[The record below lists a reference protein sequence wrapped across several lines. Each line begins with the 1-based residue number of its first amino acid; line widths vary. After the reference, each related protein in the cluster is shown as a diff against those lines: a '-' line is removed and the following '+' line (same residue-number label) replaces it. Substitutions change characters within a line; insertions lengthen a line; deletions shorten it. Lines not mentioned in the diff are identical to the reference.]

1 VDEQTKRTRRIVV
14 KVGTSTLTDERD
26 RLDRE
31 YLRSLVGQVA
41 QLRSSGVEVAL
52 VSSGAIAAGME
63 ALGLAARPRDL
74 ESLQAAASV
83 GQVQIAKVYEELF
96 GELGVTVGQV
106 LLTRHETTHR
116 QQYLYACNTL
126 ERLFALGVVPVV
138 NENDTTAVDEITF
151 GDNDALAALVGIMVR
166 ADLVVALTDIGGV
179 YTSDPRVDRDAQLV
193 ERVDEI
199 TDEMI
204 ETAGGPGSALGSGG
218 MASKLEAARTLTKA
232 GIPLVV
238 CDGRREGV
246 VADAA
251 AGRSVGTYFEGEPSA
266 LKGRKLWIAFGKHA
280 SGAIVIDDGARE
292 ALVDKGRSLLPAG
305 VTDVRGAFTEGDSV
319 TVEDDVGRVVA
330 RGLTELSSADLKR
343 IQGMKSSEV
352 AEVLPQRVGE
362 EVIHRD
368 RLVILWRTG
377 VEGEVGAAQAG
388 AAASASYDIR
398 TRGRQEEP
406 LGVERSNDA
415 EAESA
420 PDAKRPA
427 SGRTVAAEESRSAGP
442 GETAP
447 METSTA
453 ADDVPQAAGP
463 QGRGSSMSEVNG
475 LADRAREAASGLA
488 VTSTAQRN
496 RALLAM
502 AAALTA
508 RQEEIVAANAEDMAA
523 AREAGTADAL
533 LDRLMLDPERIK
545 LMSEALKVLTQL
557 PDPIGEIVEGY
568 RMPNGI
574 WLQKV
579 RVPLGVVAMIYEAR
593 PNVTADAAG
602 LCMKTGNAVILRGGS
617 MAMHSNLALTEVLA
631 RAAEGAGMP
640 QACIQSVEST
650 ERAEAEALMGLH
662 GKIDVLI
669 PRGGAGLIRSVV
681 ENAKV
686 PVIETGVGNCHVYV
700 HEKAD
705 PEMAR
710 RIVVNAKCQR
720 PGVCNA
726 AESLLV
732 DESIH
737 EHVLP
742 PILKELEENGVVVYG
757 DEATRALGAIS
768 GVEPA
773 SESDW
778 GTEYL
783 DLKIACRVVSGLDE
797 AIRHINTYGTMHS
810 EAIVTEDY
818 EAAMRFLNE
827 VDAAAVYVNASTRFT
842 DGGEFQ
848 LGAEIGIS
856 TQKLHARGP
865 MGLSA
870 LTSTKYV
877 AMGNGQI
884 RG

>member
-1 VDEQTKRTRRIVV
+1 MDEQARRTRRIVI
-14 KVGTSTLTDERD
+14 KVGTSTLTDEQD

-31 YLRSLVGQVA
+31 YLRGLVDQIA
-41 QLRSSGVEVAL
+41 RLRSSGMEVAL

-63 ALGLAARPRDL
+63 SLGLAARPQDL

-83 GQVQIAKVYEELF
+83 GPVQIVKVYEGLVRDV
-96 GELGVTVGQV
+96 GVTVGQV

-126 ERLFALGVVPVV
+126 ERLFSLGVVPVV

-166 ADLVVALTDIGGV
+166 ADLVAVLTDTDGV
-179 YTSDPRVDRDAQLV
+179 YTSDPRTDPDATLM

-204 ETAGGPGSALGSGG
+204 EAAGGPGHALGSGG
-218 MASKLEAARTLTKA
+218 MASKLEAAGTLMKA

-238 CDGRREGV
+238 CDGRRPGV
-246 VADAA
+246 VAEVV

-280 SGAIVIDDGARE
+280 SGSIVVDGGARE
-292 ALVDKGRSLLPAG
+292 ALVDKGKSLLPAG
-305 VTDVRGAFTEGDSV
+305 VTGVRGDFVQGDSV
-319 TVEDDVGRVVA
+319 PVEDEGGRVVG
-330 RGLTELSSADLKR
+330 RGLTELSSVDLAKIKGLKSAQVAD
-343 IQGMKSSEV
+343 
-352 AEVLPQRVGE
+352 VLPQRVGE

-377 VEGEVGAAQAG
+377 AEDAG
-388 AAASASYDIR
+388 ACDQAEAGPYGIR
-398 TRGRQEEP
+398 SRGRQEE
-406 LGVERSNDA
+406 DA
-415 EAESA
+415 AG
-420 PDAKRPA
+420 RPA
-427 SGRTVAAEESRSAGP
+427 EPIFESGGDDEPAEHGQEVSAAGRSGAI
-442 GETAP
+442 
-447 METSTA
+447 A
-453 ADDVPQAAGP
+453 ADAQEHEGP
-463 QGRGSSMSEVNG
+463 KRRGSSMSEVQG
-475 LADRAREAASGLA
+475 LATKAREAATGLA
-488 VTSTAQRN
+488 ITSTIQRN

-508 RQEEIVAANAEDMAA
+508 RQEEIVAANGKDMAA
-523 AREAGTADAL
+523 AREKGTAEPL

-545 LMSEALKVLTQL
+545 LMSEALNVLTQL
-557 PDPIGEIVEGY
+557 PDPIGEVVDGY

-617 MAMHSNLALTEVLA
+617 MATHSNLILTDVLA

-640 QACIQSVEST
+640 PGCIQSVEST
-650 ERAEAEALMGLH
+650 DRSEAEALMGLH
-662 GKIDVLI
+662 GQIDVLI

-700 HEKAD
+700 HEGAD
-705 PEMAR
+705 PDMAR

-737 EHVLP
+737 ERVLP
-742 PILKELEENGVVVYG
+742 AILKELEENRVVVYG
-757 DEATRALGAIS
+757 DEATRALGAIPTI
-768 GVEPA
+768 EA
-773 SESDW
+773 AKDSDW

-783 DLKIACRVVSGLDE
+783 DLKISCRVVSGLDE
-797 AIRHINTYGTMHS
+797 AIRHVNTYGTMHS

-818 EAAMRFLNE
+818 AAALRFLNE

-865 MGLSA
+865 MGLTA